1 MLSNILEE
9 TNSMTVYISH
19 MSSVTTFATQIFQ
32 QLSQYTNQRM
42 KFYGDRNELNK
53 NVHFDIDKLKDNCQK
68 SNKCSDNKFIDKHT
82 KGRELSPKID
92 HNHNI
97 YVRTFSNAKIRSMK
111 V

>member
-1 MLSNILEE
+1 
-9 TNSMTVYISH
+9 
-19 MSSVTTFATQIFQ
+19 MSSVTTFAAQIFK
-32 QLSQYTNQRM
+32 QLSQYTIQRM
-42 KFYGDRNELNK
+42 KFYEDRNELNK

-92 HNHNI
+92 QNHNI

>member
-1 MLSNILEE
+1 
-9 TNSMTVYISH
+9 
-19 MSSVTTFATQIFQ
+19 
-32 QLSQYTNQRM
+32 M
-42 KFYGDRNELNK
+42 KFYEDRNELNK